1 MCFISIAVKP
11 DILKGFFSF
20 SFLHL
25 RESFYN
31 INCYSKSKWNPL
43 KYHRINYF
51 KNFQWIWI
59 SLSWIKVSRMI
70 FYDMNI
76 KKLHTICGIVVR
88 FILFTD
94 WKKSFLTRN
103 SLKKFFID
111 DSLLKTLF
119 TMCSGVRYDLS
130 HNIYACLKFQ
140 HSVSVLLYFTVT
152 FQETEI

>member
-1 MCFISIAVKP
+1 MCSISIAVKP

-76 KKLHTICGIVVR
+76 KKLHTICGIVVLFKLLIEKNHFWLEIHWR
-88 FILFTD
+88 NFLLMIRFWKRYLQCAQGYGMIYLIIFTLVWNSNIQYQYCFIL
-94 WKKSFLTRN
+94 R
-103 SLKKFFID
+103 
-111 DSLLKTLF
+111 
-119 TMCSGVRYDLS
+119 
-130 HNIYACLKFQ
+130 
-140 HSVSVLLYFTVT
+140 
-152 FQETEI
+152 